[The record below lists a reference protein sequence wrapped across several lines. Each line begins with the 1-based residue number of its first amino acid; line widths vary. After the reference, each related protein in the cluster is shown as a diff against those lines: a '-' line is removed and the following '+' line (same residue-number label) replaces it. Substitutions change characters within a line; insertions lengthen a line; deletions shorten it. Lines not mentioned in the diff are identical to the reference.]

1 MADLFEFAGGSFGML
16 RHPPDQTTNDQIII
30 PLLQICHL
38 SSLICHADESLP
50 SPPARNVRF
59 GLTGE
64 SHANCET
71 IRKIITTIK
80 MSKKRSIDETVLF
93 S

>member
-1 MADLFEFAGGSFGML
+1 ML
-16 RHPPDQTTNDQIII
+16 RHTPEQTTNDQIII

-38 SSLICHADESLP
+38 SSLICHADELC
-50 SPPARNVRF
+50 RVRLLGNVRF
-59 GLTGE
+59 GLPGE
-64 SHANCET
+64 PHANCET
-71 IRKIITTIK
+71 IRKTITSIK